1 MAHRL
6 AFGCELGQEGAQARG
21 QGWGMAV
28 FSAKVQVKAH
38 PLVVVRA
45 LVCRHLSLI
54 QIMGAKLSKPMFRQ
68 PSWIAAW
75 NGITACRPFVLRR
88 ERPAEHTSELQS

>member
-54 QIMGAKLSKPMFRQ
+54 QPPLEGDRYVCGNLLHSNDF
-68 PSWIAAW
+68 
-75 NGITACRPFVLRR
+75 G
-88 ERPAEHTSELQS
+88 